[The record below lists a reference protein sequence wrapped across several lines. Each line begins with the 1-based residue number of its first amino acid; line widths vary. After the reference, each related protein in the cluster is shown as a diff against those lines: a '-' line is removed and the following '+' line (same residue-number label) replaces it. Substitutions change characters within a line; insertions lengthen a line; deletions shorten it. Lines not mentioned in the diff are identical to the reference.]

1 MSLVKLV
8 CKSCVK
14 KCGNELSSKQ
24 ISTNEHVR
32 LLLKLDV
39 LLSGFLVEFV
49 SVPVVS
55 GFVSA
60 ASLIIASSQAKGLLG
75 LKYKAE
81 GFVDTWYQLFQHI
94 HQTRLWDLVLSVS
107 CITILL
113 ALRKLKDL
121 KPGGKSQTNRQ
132 KALGKVL
139 WFVSTGRNAMVVVL
153 CAALA
158 YFFSTM
164 EQAPFLLTGKID
176 AGLPPLA
183 PPPFT
188 TTFGN
193 STLSF
198 LNMCQHLGSG
208 IAVVP
213 IVSILGNVAI
223 AKAFLDVPG
232 ILIVLALSLL
242 TPYFYFIP
250 RATLSS
256 VIICAVLFMV
266 EVGMVSTMWKSNSEN
281 ISSINH
287 VTLLR
292 KRGGNVYMVLHG
304 EGERDLIPALVTFF
318 ACLGFGVEL
327 GILIGIAVDI
337 SFLLYFNARPRVL
350 VETLVSPGGSEYVL
364 VTPSSGLLFPAVD
377 FVREAVAA
385 ASLEGGPHHTKD
397 LPVVVN
403 CRHVQR
409 VDFTAAQ
416 GIHAIVHDFVKR
428 GRQVLFFQ
436 VCQHVVKTLSSA
448 GNTRLVFVATEQE
461 LIVVLKGLS
470 RESRNGQKDTKL
482 DMEESQGQVATSA
495 NTDQVDTRF

>member
-1 MSLVKLV
+1 MS
-8 CKSCVK
+8 
-14 KCGNELSSKQ
+14 Q
-24 ISTNEHVR
+24 T
-32 LLLKLDV
+32 LDV
-39 LLSGFLVEFV
+39 
-49 SVPVVS
+49 
-55 GFVSA
+55 
-60 ASLIIASSQAKGLLG
+60 
-75 LKYKAE
+75 
-81 GFVDTWYQLFQHI
+81 
-94 HQTRLWDLVLSVS
+94 
-107 CITILL
+107 
-113 ALRKLKDL
+113 
-121 KPGGKSQTNRQ
+121 
-132 KALGKVL
+132 
-139 WFVSTGRNAMVVVL
+139 
-153 CAALA
+153 
-158 YFFSTM
+158 
-164 EQAPFLLTGKID
+164 
-176 AGLPPLA
+176 
-183 PPPFT
+183 
-188 TTFGN
+188 
-193 STLSF
+193 
-198 LNMCQHLGSG
+198 
-208 IAVVP
+208 
-213 IVSILGNVAI
+213 
-223 AKAFLDVPG
+223 VPG

-266 EVGMVSTMWKSNSEN
+266 EVGMVSTMWKSN
-281 ISSINH
+281 
-287 VTLLR
+287 
-292 KRGGNVYMVLHG
+292 K
-304 EGERDLIPALVTFF
+304 RDLIPALVTFF

-470 RESRNGQKDTKL
+470 RESRNGHKNTKL
-482 DMEESQGQVATSA
+482 ELEDSQGQVATSA
-495 NTDQVDTRF
+495 DTDQVDTRF

>member
-1 MSLVKLV
+1 
-8 CKSCVK
+8 
-14 KCGNELSSKQ
+14 
-24 ISTNEHVR
+24 ISQPT
-32 LLLKLDV
+32 
-39 LLSGFLVEFV
+39 
-49 SVPVVS
+49 
-55 GFVSA
+55 
-60 ASLIIASSQAKGLLG
+60 
-75 LKYKAE
+75 
-81 GFVDTWYQLFQHI
+81 
-94 HQTRLWDLVLSVS
+94 
-107 CITILL
+107 
-113 ALRKLKDL
+113 
-121 KPGGKSQTNRQ
+121 
-132 KALGKVL
+132 
-139 WFVSTGRNAMVVVL
+139 
-153 CAALA
+153 
-158 YFFSTM
+158 
-164 EQAPFLLTGKID
+164 
-176 AGLPPLA
+176 
-183 PPPFT
+183 
-188 TTFGN
+188 
-193 STLSF
+193 
-198 LNMCQHLGSG
+198 
-208 IAVVP
+208 
-213 IVSILGNVAI
+213 
-223 AKAFLDVPG
+223 
-232 ILIVLALSLL
+232 
-242 TPYFYFIP
+242 
-250 RATLSS
+250 
-256 VIICAVLFMV
+256 
-266 EVGMVSTMWKSNSEN
+266 
-281 ISSINH
+281 
-287 VTLLR
+287 
-292 KRGGNVYMVLHG
+292 
-304 EGERDLIPALVTFF
+304 ERDLIPALVTFF